1 MSTEALV
8 AVLERASTDAAFRAQ
23 LTDAPESALAGYSLS
38 GSERQA
44 LLSGDSGQL
53 RALGVDA
60 RVAKMVECPTIPGA
74 DEPPII

>member
-1 MSTEALV
+1 MSTDALV
-8 AVLERASTDAAFRAQ
+8 AVLERASTDAVFRAQ
-23 LTDAPESALAGYSLS
+23 LTDAPERALASYSLS
-38 GSERQA
+38 GDERAA

-60 RVAKMVECPTIPGA
+60 RVAKIAECPTIPGA